1 MAELLQTERTYVK
14 DLETCIKFFLEE
26 MRSGG
31 ANVPAPLQGKE
42 DVIFGNMEEIHD
54 FHNDIF
60 LRELEKYETMPE
72 DVGHC
77 FVTWV
82 SMLVFAEAY
91 TVEHPFKF
99 LDLMFSHILCLIFS
113 HLMAII

>member
-26 MRSGG
+26 MRSSG
-31 ANVPAPLQGKE
+31 ANVPSPMQGKE
-42 DVIFGNMEEIHD
+42 DVLFGNMEEIYV
-54 FHNDIF
+54 FHNDVF

-82 SMLVFAEAY
+82 SMQVLLGF
-91 TVEHPFKF
+91 PP
-99 LDLMFSHILCLIFS
+99 HIWCTHIHNFRDWCCPLYSSCIS
-113 HLMAII
+113 MMEQ

>member
-31 ANVPAPLQGKE
+31 ANVPAPMQGKE

-54 FHNDIF
+54 FHNDVF

-82 SMLVFAEAY
+82 SMHVFAEAY
-91 TVEHPFKF
+91 AHLNF
-99 LDLMFSHILCLIFS
+99 LELRFSLILCLIFS
-113 HLMAII
+113 HLKGII

>member
-14 DLETCIKFFLEE
+14 DLETCIRVYLSE
-26 MRSGG
+26 MKNS
-31 ANVPAPLQGKE
+31 NVPLQIARKD
-42 DVIFGNMEEIHD
+42 DVIFGNIEEIYE
-54 FHNDIF
+54 FHHKIF

-82 SMLVFAEAY
+82 GYFLFLLVF
-91 TVEHPFKF
+91 KN
-99 LDLMFSHILCLIFS
+99 
-113 HLMAII
+113 

>member
-14 DLETCIKFFLEE
+14 DLETCIKFFLDE

-31 ANVPAPLQGKE
+31 TSIPPPLQGKE

-54 FHNDIF
+54 FHNDVF

-82 SMLVFAEAY
+82 SMNILVEAC
-91 TVEHPFKF
+91 H
-99 LDLMFSHILCLIFS
+99 C
-113 HLMAII
+113 